1 MTDNKETGIE
11 SSFLLR
17 AMIESVPRARH
28 VCHQRAASYK
38 QRRRILALLQ
48 PCTDIPQ
55 HRKIIKQP
63 LYLLTPVLQ
72 QLLYLRRRLNIRIC
86 TPLSYNLSEWHP
98 RYFLNGC
105 LHSLT
110 GVRLRGVFFLLLEL
124 LGSTFHRLRHILI
137 ACIDD
142 FLHPRLSL
150 HNGLHTLLVA
160 IEHDEQICGEFKT
173 LGMSVAVSLT
183 RQLISIPCINNLLYI
198 IPPPLYTLNIEH

>member
-1 MTDNKETGIE
+1 MADNEQTGIE
-11 SSFLLR
+11 PSFLLR
-17 AMIESVPRARH
+17 TVIESVPRARH
-28 VCHQRAASYK
+28 VRHQRTARDK
-38 QRRRILALLQ
+38 QRCWILTLLQ
-48 PCTDIPQ
+48 SCTDIPQ
-55 HRKIIKQP
+55 HREVIKQR
-63 LYLLTPVLQ
+63 LYFLTPFLQ
-72 QLLYLRRRLNIRIC
+72 QLLYLRRGFRRLFRTIF
-86 TPLSYNLSEWHP
+86 SDNLSKRHP
-98 RYFLNGC
+98 RYFLNGS

-160 IEHDEQICGEFKT
+160 IEHDEQICGEFKA